1 MKEKNIIC
9 KIERKEKMEYFK
21 NIKKLEQGKSVLF
34 EKEGIPAVVLFSD
47 EENIKI
53 RIFDEKQKIFS
64 SFDGT
69 AIKQILDEINEP
81 IDIEI
86 NFFYRGIALKCFKK
100 EKVIFV
106 DFFNDNLEYLNNV
119 RELAKQLSEIEHYEK
134 INVYSRSENCLEMK
148 RKNGKLE
155 TVFIANF
162 RKFQKPSFEIEE
174 NDGKY
179 SVKINT
185 EDKREL
191 FETYNYIGTDAIK
204 KILNSEILK
213 KFKESLPESLKEF
226 EYLDFLIAKE
236 LKIESEADLEK
247 VLYLYSEA
255 KTEGYPLTVS
265 KTDIKNIE
273 KIEIKFNSLCFVPSE
288 EMTVEEMFGI
298 ADKILEKF
306 SLSEDDNILIERDY
320 NVKSI
325 HFNNGYFR
333 LNFEKADKNIMNLSE
348 NLQRKSEFSVKLN
361 GKMLK

>member
-1 MKEKNIIC
+1 MD
-9 KIERKEKMEYFK
+9 YFK
-21 NIKKLEQGKSVLF
+21 NLKKLEKGKSLLF
-34 EKEGIPAVVLFSD
+34 KREGNPIVDLFADEKDV
-47 EENIKI
+47 KI
-53 RIFDEKQKIFS
+53 RIFDEKQEIFS
-64 SFDGT
+64 DFDGT
-69 AIKQILDEINEP
+69 AIKEILNEIDEP
-81 IDIEI
+81 MDIEI
-86 NFFYRGIALKCFKK
+86 DFFYRGIAVKCLKEIK
-100 EKVIFV
+100 EIFI
-106 DFFNDNLEYLNNV
+106 DFFNDRLEHLNNV
-119 RELAKQLSEIEHYEK
+119 RELAGQLSGIEHYEK
-134 INVYSRSENCLEMK
+134 INVYGRRENCLELK

-162 RKFQKPSFEIEE
+162 REFQKPSFEIEE

-179 SVKINT
+179 LVKINT

-213 KFKESLPESLKEF
+213 KFKEIIPQNFKEF

-236 LKIESEADLEK
+236 LGIELEADLEK

-273 KIEIKFNSLCFVPSE
+273 KIEIKFNSLRFIPSE
-288 EMTVEEMFGI
+288 EMATEEMFEL

-306 SLSEDDNILIERDY
+306 SLSEKDNILIERDY
-320 NVKSI
+320 KVKSI

-333 LNFEKADKNIMNLSE
+333 LNFPSNDGNVMELAK
-348 NLQRKSEFSVKLN
+348 NLQKKSGFSVKLN
-361 GKMLK
+361 GKVL

>member
-1 MKEKNIIC
+1 
-9 KIERKEKMEYFK
+9 MEYFK

-34 EKEGIPAVVLFSD
+34 EEEGIPVVVLFSD

-69 AIKQILDEINEP
+69 AIKQILDEIDGP
-81 IDIEI
+81 MDIEI
-86 NFFYRGIALKCFKK
+86 DFFYRGITVKCFKK
-100 EKVIFV
+100 GKVIFV
-106 DFFNDNLEYLNNV
+106 DFFNDSLEHLNNV
-119 RELAKQLSEIEHYEK
+119 RELAKQLSGIEHYEK
-134 INVYSRSENCLEMK
+134 INVYSRSENCLELK

-162 RKFQKPSFEIEE
+162 REFQKPSFEIEE
-174 NDGKY
+174 NSGKY
-179 SVKINT
+179 SVKINA

-204 KILNSEILK
+204 EALNSKILK
-213 KFKESLPESLKEF
+213 KFKKILPESFKEF

-236 LKIESEADLEK
+236 LGIKPEADLEK
-247 VLYLYSEA
+247 VLYLYTKA
-255 KTEGYPLTVS
+255 KIEGYPLTIS
-265 KTDIKNIE
+265 KASIKNIE
-273 KIEIKFNSLCFVPSE
+273 KIEIKFNSLCFTPSE
-288 EMTVEEMFGI
+288 EMTSEEMFGL

-320 NVKSI
+320 EVKSI
-325 HFNNGYFR
+325 HFNKGYFR
-333 LNFEKADKNIMNLSE
+333 LNFEKVDENITNLSE
-348 NLQRKSEFSVKLN
+348 NLGKRSGFPVKLN